1 MKETNIIPDTWETKV
16 QSARQHLFRIAML
29 SLCIGSNPLTLKR
42 PIGIERR
49 GEGVG
54 G

>member
-1 MKETNIIPDTWETKV
+1 M

-42 PIGIERR
+42 PIGIEGR
-49 GEGVG
+49 GEGKG
-54 G
+54 CGENGEEERGEW